1 MGQTTKQSKEYA
13 VRGASSRGS
22 SRTWRQAFV
31 ECVVASVLLGLTLQ
45 AAYWLSVVSLGWR
58 DPQRTAFMAAEA
70 ERLALADRPKPIVQ
84 SWRPLSGISSH
95 LQRAVVAA
103 EDSGFVD
110 HEGVEWEALAD
121 AADRNAQAG
130 RVKAG
135 GSTLTMQLAK
145 NLYLSG
151 ERSYLRKAQEL
162 VLALQIEATHD
173 KRRILEL
180 YLNVAEWGEGIF
192 GAEAAARHY
201 FGVSAARLSPAQ
213 AAWLAAILPS
223 PRRYDRQRGA
233 AWPQRKAQIL
243 LRRMPQV
250 EIPR

>member
-1 MGQTTKQSKEYA
+1 MLLVG
-13 VRGASSRGS
+13 
-22 SRTWRQAFV
+22 
-31 ECVVASVLLGLTLQ
+31 VVLQ
-45 AAYWLSVVSLGWR
+45 AAYWLSIASFHWR
-58 DPQRTAFMAAEA
+58 DPQRTAFMAAET
-70 ERLALADRPKPIVQ
+70 ERLAEQGHERPIAFD
-84 SWRPLSGISSH
+84 WRPLAQISPH
-95 LQRAVVAA
+95 LQRAVIAA

-121 AADRNAQAG
+121 AADRNARAG

-135 GSTLTMQLAK
+135 GSTLTMQLVK

-162 VLALQIEATHD
+162 VLALQMEVTHD
-173 KRRILEL
+173 KARILEL
-180 YLNVAEWGEGIF
+180 YLNVAEWGQGVF

-201 FGVSAARLSPAQ
+201 FGVSASRLSASQ
-213 AAWLAAILPS
+213 AAWLAAILPA

-233 AWPQRKAQIL
+233 TWPRQKAEIL

-250 EIPR
+250 ELPRR